1 MSHKHEALSLDS
13 TALVT
18 SNTSRGRDGIK
29 RRLDPTGDGNIESGV
44 RKKKRGGRE
53 KEFFFFLN
61 SVFAFHFVFNGW
73 PQSMI

>member
-1 MSHKHEALSLDS
+1 MDP

-29 RRLDPTGDGNIESGV
+29 KRLDPTGDGNIESGV

-53 KEFFFFLN
+53 SGFFF
-61 SVFAFHFVFNGW
+61 
-73 PQSMI
+73 